1 MQNDG
6 ALRAIATR
14 LSLTPVEDL
23 PRICGFLATALA
35 QCPVELLSSDSKGSS
50 SSVTAHK
57 LKTRISSLLQDKST
71 AGRLTAAVLIK
82 AIVDNGGLK
91 VLTNWEGWTRGL
103 LSCLGKAEPF
113 EVKRVYLVT
122 VTRILVL
129 SQNQPVLLREVTT
142 PLLPA
147 FITTCL
153 SLLKPVKP
161 LVAEGRPTD
170 VVHPLLESVLQC
182 WIQLLPQ
189 HATIFR
195 PFLTR
200 IKLICLSLLEDCR
213 SSTTTTERAIR
224 LLCLLL
230 SCAPKN
236 TTAQEWTQT
245 ISDLIGSAHQTAD
258 RLFRAVLE
266 EYESNDVTRQKAVG
280 KHDFSKEPK
289 TSSADQVGLGPWNG
303 MHDGSTR
310 LAMLI
315 DWLASLVSTATSQA
329 VTVPLGSIVDLTA
342 RILAMTVPGSRSSVP
357 DTVKYNKEASREEKD
372 NLWINLPRLH
382 VSCLRL
388 LQKMCETYE
397 QSLLP
402 ANGTL
407 VNHILE
413 SFVAMSAD
421 GRVRRDVYAIF
432 SCLLSS
438 MNTANLVLRGTTFST
453 LLEQCCNDLQRGIP
467 ELDDRSKMNPTKD
480 GFLSAK
486 STLSVGGGPPLP
498 ERQPEVFQAAWRL
511 LPEIV
516 LHCPTSMISRQ
527 ARIEA
532 DRLSVLLGHH
542 DAMLAS
548 VMRPMLSK
556 DGKIRTA
563 SLLPFLARS
572 AADTLAI
579 EALLRPRMPV
589 TQVTETSTQASR
601 DAQAHVDDQKE
612 VNMSDGDGDIL
623 SIPQGPAEAVETS
636 SERRITDIVGQQDG
650 GEAMQTLTARKRKLE
665 GVQDSDFQM
674 QTSICE
680 DSEVLSSRL
689 SKVPRLEDDAVEETV
704 LEADRLIDTSMA
716 KPVATTTSGLEEL
729 PSSTGAASTGIVTKM
744 VSPGAVGHNDSDTS
758 DFEIPEIDPGLDTD
772 EEDLE

>member
-1 MQNDG
+1 MQYDG

-14 LSLTPVEDL
+14 LSLTPVDDL
-23 PRICGFLATALA
+23 PRISSFLATTLA
-35 QCPVELLSSDSKGSS
+35 QCPVELLSSDSKGNS

-57 LKTRISSLLQDKST
+57 LKTRISSLLQDKSA

-103 LSCLGKAEPF
+103 LSCLGKPEPF
-113 EVKRVYLVT
+113 EVKRVYLAT
-122 VTRILVL
+122 VTRIFVL
-129 SQNQPVLLREVTT
+129 SQDHPVLLREVTT

-153 SLLKPVKP
+153 GLLKPVKP
-161 LVAEGRPTD
+161 LVAESRPTD
-170 VVHPLLESVLQC
+170 VVNPLLKSVLQC
-182 WIQLLPQ
+182 WILLLPQ
-189 HATIFR
+189 HATVFR

-213 SSTTTTERAIR
+213 GSTTTTEFAIR

-236 TTAQEWTQT
+236 TAAQEWAQT

-266 EYESNDVTRQKAVG
+266 EYESNDITRQRTVG

-289 TSSADQVGLGPWNG
+289 TSSTDQAGLGPWIG

-310 LAMLI
+310 LAMLM
-315 DWLASLVSTATSQA
+315 DWLTSLVSTATSQA

-342 RILAMTVPGSRSSVP
+342 RILAMTVPGSRSSAP

-382 VSCLRL
+382 VSSLRL
-388 LQKMCETYE
+388 LQKMCETYG
-397 QSLLP
+397 QSFLP
-402 ANGTL
+402 ANGAM

-421 GRVRRDVYAIF
+421 ERVRRDVYAIF
-432 SCLLSS
+432 SCLLSC
-438 MNTANLVLRGTTFST
+438 MNTANLVLRETTFST
-453 LLEQCCNDLQRGIP
+453 LLEHCCNDLQRGIP
-467 ELDDRSKMNPTKD
+467 DLHERRKTNPSKD
-480 GFLSAK
+480 GFSSAK
-486 STLSVGGGPPLP
+486 STLSVGGGPPIP
-498 ERQPEVFQAAWRL
+498 ERQSEVFQAAWRL

-532 DRLSVLLGHH
+532 DRLSVLLDHH

-556 DGKIRTA
+556 DGKIRTS

-572 AADTLAI
+572 AADTLAV

-589 TQVTETSTQASR
+589 TQVTDISTQASR
-601 DAQAHVDDQKE
+601 DGQAHIDDLKE
-612 VNMSDGDGDIL
+612 VDMSDEDGDIL
-623 SIPQGPAEAVETS
+623 STPQGPAEAVEPS

-650 GEAMQTLTARKRKLE
+650 GEAMQAMTARKRKLE
-665 GVQDSDFQM
+665 GVQDRDFQL
-674 QTSICE
+674 QASISE
-680 DSEVLSSRL
+680 DSEVPSSRL
-689 SKVPRLEDDAVEETV
+689 SKAPRLEDDAVEASV
-704 LEADRLIDTSMA
+704 LEADRMIDTSMA

-729 PSSTGAASTGIVTKM
+729 SSGTGDASTGIVTKM
-744 VSPGAVGHNDSDTS
+744 VSPGAIGNRDSDSS